1 MRGMN
6 FIMSNN
12 FNFDEN
18 MMNKIKNMVDNGNI
32 SEAMSQISPEMIQ
45 NFSKLMNQ
53 NNSNNLN
60 NNNTSIQSNINNS
73 NINDSHADEH
83 KDQSNADFSNLNLNN
98 LDMNTM
104 MKITSA
110 LSQMNNKNDPRANL
124 LYSLKPYLRDSK
136 KNKLDQYAQLLNI
149 TKIADIMKN
158 DKKENNSNA

>member
-1 MRGMN
+1 
-6 FIMSNN
+6 MSNN

>member
-1 MRGMN
+1 
-6 FIMSNN
+6 
-12 FNFDEN
+12 
-18 MMNKIKNMVDNGNI
+18 
-32 SEAMSQISPEMIQ
+32 
-45 NFSKLMNQ
+45 
-53 NNSNNLN
+53 
-60 NNNTSIQSNINNS
+60 
-73 NINDSHADEH
+73 
-83 KDQSNADFSNLNLNN
+83 
-98 LDMNTM
+98 MNTM

>member
-1 MRGMN
+1 
-6 FIMSNN
+6 MSNN

-53 NNSNNLN
+53 NTSNNLN

>member
-1 MRGMN
+1 
-6 FIMSNN
+6 MSNN

-18 MMNKIKNMVDNGNI
+18 MVNKIKNMVDNGNI

-53 NNSNNLN
+53 NNSNNIN
-60 NNNTSIQSNINNS
+60 NNNTSAQNNMNSS
-73 NINDSHADEH
+73 NINDSHTDEYNN
-83 KDQSNADFSNLNLNN
+83 QSNSDFSNLNLNN
-98 LDMNTM
+98 LDMDTM

-110 LSQMNNKNDPRANL
+110 LSQINNKNDPRANL

>member
-1 MRGMN
+1 
-6 FIMSNN
+6 MSNN

-18 MMNKIKNMVDNGNI
+18 MVNKIKNMVDNGNI

-53 NNSNNLN
+53 NNSNNIN
-60 NNNTSIQSNINNS
+60 NNNTSTQNNMNSS
-73 NINDSHADEH
+73 NINDSHTDEY
-83 KDQSNADFSNLNLNN
+83 KNQSNSDFSNLNLNN
-98 LDMNTM
+98 LDMDTM

-110 LSQMNNKNDPRANL
+110 LSQISNKNDPRANL

>member
-1 MRGMN
+1 
-6 FIMSNN
+6 MSNN

-60 NNNTSIQSNINNS
+60 NNNTSTQSNINNS

-110 LSQMNNKNDPRANL
+110 LSQMNNKNDPRTNL

-136 KNKLDQYAQLLNI
+136 KSKLDQYAQLLNI

>member
-1 MRGMN
+1 
-6 FIMSNN
+6 MSKN
-12 FNFDEN
+12 FNLDEN
-18 MMNKIKNMVDNGNI
+18 TVNNIKNLVNNGNI
-32 SEAMSQISPEMIQ
+32 SDAISQISPEMIQ

-53 NNSNNLN
+53 NNSNNFN
-60 NNNTSIQSNINNS
+60 NNDTSAQNNTNSS
-73 NINDSHADEH
+73 NINDNYANDH
-83 KDQSNADFSNLNLNN
+83 KNQSNNDFSNLNLNN

-158 DKKENNSNA
+158 DKKENNSND

>member
-1 MRGMN
+1 
-6 FIMSNN
+6 MSNN

-32 SEAMSQISPEMIQ
+32 SEAMTQISAEMIQ

-124 LYSLKPYLRDSK
+124 LYSLKPYLRESK

>member
-1 MRGMN
+1 MN

-83 KDQSNADFSNLNLNN
+83 KDQ
-98 LDMNTM
+98 
-104 MKITSA
+104 
-110 LSQMNNKNDPRANL
+110 
-124 LYSLKPYLRDSK
+124 
-136 KNKLDQYAQLLNI
+136 
-149 TKIADIMKN
+149 
-158 DKKENNSNA
+158 

>member
-1 MRGMN
+1 
-6 FIMSNN
+6 MSNN

-18 MMNKIKNMVDNGNI
+18 MVNKIKNMVDNGNI

-53 NNSNNLN
+53 NNSNNIN
-60 NNNTSIQSNINNS
+60 NNNTSTQNNMNSS
-73 NINDSHADEH
+73 NINDSHTDEY
-83 KDQSNADFSNLNLNN
+83 KNQSNSDFSNLNLNN
-98 LDMNTM
+98 LDMDTM
-104 MKITSA
+104 IKITSA
-110 LSQMNNKNDPRANL
+110 LSQISNKNDPRANL

>member
-1 MRGMN
+1 
-6 FIMSNN
+6 MSNN

-60 NNNTSIQSNINNS
+60 NYNTSIQSNINNS

>member
-1 MRGMN
+1 
-6 FIMSNN
+6 MSNN

-32 SEAMSQISPEMIQ
+32 SEAISQISPEMIQ
-45 NFSKLMNQ
+45 NFSNAMNQ
-53 NNSNNLN
+53 NNTTSVQNEMNNSTDNGNPNTSNN
-60 NNNTSIQSNINNS
+60 QSNN
-73 NINDSHADEH
+73 
-83 KDQSNADFSNLNLNN
+83 DFSNLNLNN

>member
-1 MRGMN
+1 
-6 FIMSNN
+6 MSNN

-18 MMNKIKNMVDNGNI
+18 MVNKIKNMVDNGNI

-53 NNSNNLN
+53 NNSNNIN
-60 NNNTSIQSNINNS
+60 NNNTSAQNNMNSS
-73 NINDSHADEH
+73 NINDSHTDEY
-83 KDQSNADFSNLNLNN
+83 KNQSNSDFSNLNLNN
-98 LDMNTM
+98 LDMDTM

-110 LSQMNNKNDPRANL
+110 LSQINNKNDPRANL

>member
-1 MRGMN
+1 
-6 FIMSNN
+6 MSNN

-32 SEAMSQISPEMIQ
+32 SEAISQISPEMIQ
-45 NFSKLMNQ
+45 NFSNAMNQ
-53 NNSNNLN
+53 NNT
-60 NNNTSIQSNINNS
+60 TSVQNEINNS
-73 NINDSHADEH
+73 TNNGNPNTSNN
-83 KDQSNADFSNLNLNN
+83 QSNNDFSNLNLNN

>member
-1 MRGMN
+1 
-6 FIMSNN
+6 MSNN

-32 SEAMSQISPEMIQ
+32 SEAVSQISPEMIQ
-45 NFSKLMNQ
+45 NFSNLMNQ
-53 NNSNNLN
+53 NNSNNSNGN
-60 NNNTSIQSNINNS
+60 NGSMQNDENTSNNQP
-73 NINDSHADEH
+73 NN
-83 KDQSNADFSNLNLNN
+83 DFSNLNLNN

>member
-1 MRGMN
+1 
-6 FIMSNN
+6 MSNN

-110 LSQMNNKNDPRANL
+110 L
-124 LYSLKPYLRDSK
+124 RDSK

>member
-1 MRGMN
+1 
-6 FIMSNN
+6 MSNN

-32 SEAMSQISPEMIQ
+32 SEAVSQISPEMIQ
-45 NFSKLMNQ
+45 NFSNLMNQ
-53 NNSNNLN
+53 NNSNNSNGN
-60 NNNTSIQSNINNS
+60 NGSMQNDENTSNSQPNN
-73 NINDSHADEH
+73 
-83 KDQSNADFSNLNLNN
+83 DFSNLNLNN

-110 LSQMNNKNDPRANL
+110 LSQMNNKNDPRTNL

-158 DKKENNSNA
+158 DKKENN

>member
-1 MRGMN
+1 
-6 FIMSNN
+6 MSNN

-53 NNSNNLN
+53 NNSNNIN
-60 NNNTSIQSNINNS
+60 NNNTSIQNNTNSS
-73 NINDSHADEH
+73 NINDSHTDEYNN
-83 KDQSNADFSNLNLNN
+83 QSNSDFSNLNLNN
-98 LDMNTM
+98 LDMDTM

-110 LSQMNNKNDPRANL
+110 LSQISNKNDPRANL

>member
-1 MRGMN
+1 
-6 FIMSNN
+6 MSNN

-32 SEAMSQISPEMIQ
+32 SEAISQISPEMIQ
-45 NFSKLMNQ
+45 NFSNAMNQ
-53 NNSNNLN
+53 DNTTSVQNEMNNSTDNCNP
-60 NNNTSIQSNINNS
+60 NTSNNQSNN
-73 NINDSHADEH
+73 
-83 KDQSNADFSNLNLNN
+83 DFSNLNLNN